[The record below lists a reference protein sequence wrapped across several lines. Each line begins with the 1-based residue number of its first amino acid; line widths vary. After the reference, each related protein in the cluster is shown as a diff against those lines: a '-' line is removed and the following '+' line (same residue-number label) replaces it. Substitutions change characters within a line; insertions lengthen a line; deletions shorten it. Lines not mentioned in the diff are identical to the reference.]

1 MTDTDHPRPR
11 IENSDRGLTINKSL
25 GWTIGC
31 GLLLGGMWVG
41 TNVTQL
47 SSATEGLTAALV
59 RTEAAASNDR
69 TANAAVASAIEARV
83 RALENLTTRQDAR
96 FDALSR
102 SMDELKEAQRETNTL
117 LRRMT
122 GGVP

>member
-1 MTDTDHPRPR
+1 MTDPSHLRPA
-11 IENSDRGLTINKSL
+11 IENSDRGITLNKSL
-25 GWTIGC
+25 AWT
-31 GLLLGGMWVG
+31 LASALVFGGMWVG

-47 SSATEGLTAALV
+47 ASSTEALTSDLV
-59 RTEAAASNDR
+59 RTEAAIASDR
-69 TANAAVASAIEARV
+69 AAASAVEARV

-102 SMDELKEAQRETNTL
+102 SLDEVKEAQRETNTL
-117 LRRMT
+117 LRRMA

>member
-1 MTDTDHPRPR
+1 MTDTDHARPR

-102 SMDELKEAQRETNTL
+102 SMDELKEQQRETNTL

-122 GGVP
+122 GVAP

>member
-1 MTDTDHPRPR
+1 MTDTDHARPR

-47 SSATEGLTAALV
+47 SSATDGLTAALV
-59 RTEAAASNDR
+59 RTEATVATDRAA
-69 TANAAVASAIEARV
+69 ASAIEARV

-122 GGVP
+122 GVQP